1 MASNSGDSIIIGPKP
16 TKACVNCRRQ
26 KMKCQVEPGS
36 TVCKRCSTQ
45 KIACHFRPRS
55 NAAVIREPIN
65 LRSVNDRRL
74 SSNDPGSVLGRLE
87 TIEALLGI
95 RQPSK
100 VPALS
105 PSSSVDPGPSTIPEV
120 DGFDEPELSGLQPAV
135 FRLKKTVRQPQNDKV
150 WVPAVVKQLWTS
162 FNENVPGLH
171 FLSKKQDLSSP
182 TPLLL
187 ASVLYV
193 SALHHPS
200 ADVACLAPDYY
211 ILTCSAIA
219 DLSLPSAGITEPS
232 DDPLSGEQRAFQ
244 DVLGLILAGLVC
256 EAFIKET
263 GIWISVGYRLL
274 LDHCPAQIDD
284 RSREWLGLFRGLQII
299 DLEHASLNMS
309 FPILPRKAPLDSL
322 LQLQSSGGDP
332 YDHLSQ
338 MMHIGL
344 SRFTGRGIPTIWSF
358 LFKNQSEAAAQSS
371 SPFTENDLGV
381 IRHWARQLD
390 DWLMRYSGV
399 NRPSAIENP
408 DLAMFRQYVLQR
420 LFVLSIYHPARG
432 FNMFA
437 RNVAF
442 GERQELLLSA
452 RAAMR
457 LHNNDHGIWSN
468 WDLALITWAALLV
481 LQGLEDGAGESE
493 DLHLI
498 QCHLVTLR
506 TTSQPPP
513 SLRHQL
519 AARLESDLQ
528 RLRSPATSPSST
540 HNPVAAAELQQ
551 QQQQALD
558 PQAWNLF
565 SQDSIRLDSLS
576 WQFLP
581 KQGFYADQVAPTG
594 VEGPGGVQQSP
605 RAPAAQ
611 QQPIDPTGAVP
622 TMGSAQPHPSVTS
635 AAVAAAAAGGGPVVP
650 EQWPPALMRLF
661 GTNDFEMDTEHADV
675 GMAERM

>member
-1 MASNSGDSIIIGPKP
+1 MASNSGDSILIGPKP

-36 TVCKRCSTQ
+36 SVCKRCRTQ
-45 KIACHFRPRS
+45 SIACEFRPRS

-74 SSNDPGSVLGRLE
+74 SSNDPASVLGRLE

-95 RQPSK
+95 RPSSK

-105 PSSSVDPGPSTIPEV
+105 SPSSSADPGPSTIPEV

-150 WVPAVVKQLWTS
+150 WVPAVVRQLWTS

-219 DLSLPSAGITEPS
+219 DLSLPSAATARPS

-274 LDHCPAQIDD
+274 LDHCPARVDD

-358 LFKNQSEAAAQSS
+358 LFKSQSEAAAQSS
-371 SPFTENDLGV
+371 TPFTETDLGV

-399 NRPSAIENP
+399 NRPSAIEHP

-437 RNVAF
+437 RNIAF
-442 GERQELLLSA
+442 GERQELLVSA

-468 WDLALITWAALLV
+468 WDLVMITWAALLV
-481 LQGLEDGAGESE
+481 LQGLEDGAGEPD

-519 AARLESDLQ
+519 AARLEGDLQ

-540 HNPVAAAELQQ
+540 QNPIAAAEA
-551 QQQQALD
+551 QQQALD
-558 PQAWNLF
+558 PK
-565 SQDSIRLDSLS
+565 SIRLDSLS

-581 KQGFYADQVAPTG
+581 KQGFYANQVAPPG
-594 VEGPGGVQQSP
+594 VEAGPGGSQQSP
-605 RAPAAQ
+605 SVAAAHK
-611 QQPIDPTGAVP
+611 QPIDPAGAVP
-622 TMGSAQPHPSVTS
+622 LGNSHPHPG
-635 AAVAAAAAGGGPVVP
+635 VAAAAASAAAAAVGGAPVAP

-675 GMAERM
+675 GMGERM

>member
-1 MASNSGDSIIIGPKP
+1 MASNSGDSIFIGPKP

-26 KMKCQVEPGS
+26 K
-36 TVCKRCSTQ
+36 
-45 KIACHFRPRS
+45 
-55 NAAVIREPIN
+55 AAVIREPIN
-65 LRSVNDRRL
+65 LRSVSDRRL
-74 SSNDPGSVLGRLE
+74 SSNDPASVLGRLE
-87 TIEALLGI
+87 KIEALLGI
-95 RQPSK
+95 RPSSK
-100 VPALS
+100 APALSS
-105 PSSSVDPGPSTIPEV
+105 PSSSADPGPSTIPEV

-135 FRLKKTVRQPQNDKV
+135 FRLKRTVRQPQNDKV
-150 WVPAVVKQLWTS
+150 WVPAVVRQLWTS

-211 ILTCSAIA
+211 TLTCSAIA
-219 DLSLPSAGITEPS
+219 DLSLPSAATVEPS
-232 DDPLSGEQRAFQ
+232 DDPLNGEQRAFQ

-274 LDHCPAQIDD
+274 LDHCPAKIDN

-358 LFKNQSEAAAQSS
+358 LFKNQAEAAAQSS
-371 SPFTENDLGV
+371 TPFTETDLGV

-437 RNVAF
+437 RNIAF
-442 GERQELLLSA
+442 GERQELLVSA

-468 WDLALITWAALLV
+468 WDLVMITWAALLV
-481 LQGLEDGAGESE
+481 LQGLEDGAGEPD

-519 AARLESDLQ
+519 AARLQGDLQ

-540 HNPVAAAELQQ
+540 HNPVVAAEA
-551 QQQQALD
+551 QQQALD
-558 PQAWNLF
+558 PKAWTLF

-581 KQGFYADQVAPTG
+581 KQGFYANLAT
-594 VEGPGGVQQSP
+594 PGGEAGPVGSQQSP
-605 RAPAAQ
+605 SAAAAH
-611 QQPIDPTGAVP
+611 QQPMDPAGAVP
-622 TMGSAQPHPSVTS
+622 LGNAQLHPDVAADAASA
-635 AAVAAAAAGGGPVVP
+635 AAAAAGGAPVAP

-661 GTNDFEMDTEHADV
+661 GTNDFDMDTEHADV
-675 GMAERM
+675 GMGERM